1 MADAGLFIGWS
12 AAVRGRETKSLEVFA
27 EAVGYWA
34 SLEEDG
40 KIEGSEVV
48 LLQPHGGDL
57 GGFMLIKG
65 SEAQIDA
72 LHRDEEFG
80 RIMVRANLVVEGFG
94 VVPAVLGD
102 DIGPQM
108 ALFQE
113 QISQLT

>member
-1 MADAGLFIGWS
+1 MAEAGLFIGWS
-12 AAVRGRETKSLEVFA
+12 VAVRGREQKSLEVFG

-40 KIEGSEVV
+40 KIESSEVV
-48 LLQPHGGDL
+48 LLRPHGGDL
-57 GGFMLIKG
+57 GGFMLLKG

-72 LHRDEEFG
+72 VQREEEFG
-80 RIMVRANLVVEGFG
+80 RIVARGNLVVESFG

-102 DIGPQM
+102 AIGPQM
-108 ALFQE
+108 QLFQE